1 MSFERAYNYLKQYNL
16 ESKAQQFTT
25 SSATVALAAAA
36 LGTEEARIAK
46 TLAFDVKGK
55 IVLVVAAGDTK
66 IDNKK
71 FKQQFSA
78 KAKMLDSTSVY
89 KYTGYHVGGVC
100 PFDIDTSVEIFIDDS
115 VKRFETVFPACGSD
129 DSAVEL
135 TIDQLYEVSKAT
147 GWVSVTLF

>member
-1 MSFERAYNYLKQYNL
+1 MSFERAYNYLKQFNL

-55 IVLVVAAGDTK
+55 VVLVVAAGDTK

-71 FKQQFSA
+71 FKQQFLA
-78 KAKMLDSTSVY
+78 KAKMLDSASVY
-89 KYTGYHVGGVC
+89 QHTGYHVGGVC
-100 PFDIDTSVEIFIDDS
+100 PFDIDSTVEIFLDDS
-115 VKRFETVFPACGSD
+115 LKRFETIFPACGSD

-135 TIDQLYEVSKAT
+135 TIEQLDQVSKAT